1 MVKYIGGVLYEIR
14 NRTYNLGRCEGIHPA
29 CAKKAEGDVRLSG
42 KDEHGSA
49 WELSAKSALCVFLL
63 GGHIQHILHA
73 DQNIDWNTIV
83 CECDAKVYP
92 LIKKFVKD

>member
-1 MVKYIGGVLYEIR
+1 MKYEIELP
-14 NRTYNLGRCEGIHPA
+14 TLEDV
-29 CAKKAEGDVRLSG
+29 KEFTQLVQKAEGDVRLSG

-63 GGHIQHILHA
+63 GGHIQLILLA